1 MSAARKPSPAKLA
14 ARYRRLDQA
23 IYAVFGDVLDY
34 CEDLRVE
41 AEQRL
46 GSTDEDD
53 VIDDPEYGK
62 ALDLFG
68 EVFDIK
74 TRIQNFRTT
83 WIGDN

>member
-1 MSAARKPSPAKLA
+1 MSSVRKPSPAKLA

-23 IYAVFGDVLDY
+23 MYAVFSDVLDY
-34 CEDLRVE
+34 CEDIRVE

-46 GSTDEDD
+46 GTTDEDL
-53 VIDDPEYGK
+53 VITDTEYGK
-62 ALDLFG
+62 ALSLFG
-68 EVFDIK
+68 EVMEIK

>member
-1 MSAARKPSPAKLA
+1 MNRARKPSPAKLA

-23 IYAVFGDVLDY
+23 MYAVFGDVLDY
-34 CEDLRVE
+34 CEDIRVE

-46 GSTDEDD
+46 GSSDEDI
-53 VIDDPEYGK
+53 VTTDPEYGK

-68 EVFDIK
+68 EAFDIK
-74 TRIQNFRTT
+74 TRIQELRTT

>member
-1 MSAARKPSPAKLA
+1 MSTVRKPSPAKLA

-23 IYAVFGDVLDY
+23 MYAVFSDVLDH
-34 CEDLRVE
+34 CEEIRVE

-46 GSTDEDD
+46 GTTDEND
-53 VIDDPEYGK
+53 VIDDAEYGK
-62 ALDLFG
+62 ALDLFN

-74 TRIQNFRTT
+74 TRIQTFRTT

>member
-1 MSAARKPSPAKLA
+1 MSTVRKPTPAKLA

-23 IYAVFGDVLDY
+23 MYAVFSDVLDH
-34 CEDLRVE
+34 CEDIRVE

-46 GSTDEDD
+46 GTTDENV

>member
-1 MSAARKPSPAKLA
+1 MSHARKPSMARLA

-23 IYAVFGDVLDY
+23 MYAVFNDVLDY
-34 CEDLRVE
+34 CEDIRVE

-46 GSTDEDD
+46 GTTDEDL
-53 VIDDPEYGK
+53 VVDDPEYGK

-68 EVFDIK
+68 EFFDIK
-74 TRIQNFRTT
+74 TRIQKFRTT

>member
-1 MSAARKPSPAKLA
+1 MSPVRKPSPAQLA

-23 IYAVFGDVLDY
+23 MYAVFSDVLDY
-34 CEDLRVE
+34 CEDIRVQ

-46 GSTDEDD
+46 GTTDEDL
-53 VIDDPEYGK
+53 VITDAEYGK
-62 ALDLFG
+62 ALDVFG
-68 EVFDIK
+68 EVMDIK

>member
-1 MSAARKPSPAKLA
+1 MNRARKPSPAQLA

-23 IYAVFGDVLDY
+23 MYAVFRDVLSH
-34 CEDLRVE
+34 CEDIRE
-41 AEQRL
+41 QAEQRL
-46 GSTDEDD
+46 GTTDEDL
-53 VIDDPEYGK
+53 VITDPEYGK

-68 EVFDIK
+68 EVMDIK